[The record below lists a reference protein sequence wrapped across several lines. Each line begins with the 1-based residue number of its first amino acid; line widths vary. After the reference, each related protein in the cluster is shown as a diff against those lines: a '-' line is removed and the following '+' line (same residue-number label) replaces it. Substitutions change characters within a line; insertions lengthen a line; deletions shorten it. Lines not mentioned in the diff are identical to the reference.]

1 MADLNEIYNSELLEL
16 AAHIPHSE
24 RLAAP
29 QATITAHSKLCGST
43 VSIDLNMQGDRVT
56 GYGQTVKACLLGQA
70 ASAIVGRHIIGATSA
85 ELREAAAAMRRML
98 KDNGPPPAGR
108 FAGLSVLEPV
118 RHYKARHGS
127 VMLVFDAVEKA
138 LDEIASRPPQRLA
151 AAAPA
156 KT

>member
-43 VSIDLNMQGDRVT
+43 VSVDLNMQGDRVT

-85 ELREAAAAMRRML
+85 ELRETAAAMRRML

-127 VMLVFDAVEKA
+127 VMLVFDAVERA
-138 LDEIASRPPQRLA
+138 IDEIEAKRPAEA
-151 AAAPA
+151 AGARV
-156 KT
+156 